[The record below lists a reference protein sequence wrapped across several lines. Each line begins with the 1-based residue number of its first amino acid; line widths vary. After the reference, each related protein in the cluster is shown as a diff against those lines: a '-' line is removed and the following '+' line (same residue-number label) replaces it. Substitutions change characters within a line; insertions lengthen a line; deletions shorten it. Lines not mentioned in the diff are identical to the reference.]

1 MVEYDNVRD
10 ALKEMIEI
18 AESKS
23 ITTDGKEITVEG
35 LQEMFLERAYNI
47 ADLLGLENLY
57 LNN

>member
-18 AESKS
+18 AGSKS